1 MMQRAEIIGYC
12 QREAARLRSV
22 LLRTTTPAIR
32 ERLGT
37 RIEEFE
43 RIAKGKGAEPAELEL
58 AIAQSRW

>member
-32 ERLGT
+32 ERLMS

-43 RIAKGKGAEPAELEL
+43 RIAKGECTELPEFEL